1 MFKILKILNFL
12 PNKTSLFETAIVT
25 ANDILVDLFLNN
37 KISYLDIPKKL
48 YKFIKLNKI
57 KSFKRIAPKNIQD
70 ILGLNVY
77 IRENFDFTKL

>member
-1 MFKILKILNFL
+1 MNFL
-12 PNKTSLFETAIVT
+12 PHKTSLFETAIVT

-37 KISYLDIPKKL
+37 KISYLDISKKL

-57 KSFKRIAPKNIQD
+57 KNFKHKVPKNIQD

-77 IRENFDFTKL
+77 IRKNFDFTKI